1 MSQYDH
7 LPPQFRPHPAKKGAG
22 GSVGAATMRPAPPA
36 PAKPSP
42 APRPS
47 SPAAPAVPS
56 APQRPAVLSPDSP
69 PQRLR
74 ERWPFLDDPECP
86 PELHA
91 LTGHRISKYNEYV
104 RLHPRL
110 RDCQTAE
117 DCALVAGQLLDAYE
131 DNRLC
136 TQELDHYQE
145 HRRLLGRHHLL
156 RHFASLRELRQLS
169 TKQLLKEQRKVRD
182 NIWRVGSEI
191 RKGDKPHLLGQ
202 RTQKLQEYELKLKEI
217 NRLLDE

>member
-22 GSVGAATMRPAPPA
+22 GSVGAAPPRPAPQARPASRPPSPLPPVA
-36 PAKPSP
+36 PAG
-42 APRPS
+42 
-47 SPAAPAVPS
+47 
-56 APQRPAVLSPDSP
+56 PQRPAALSPDPSP
-69 PQRLR
+69 RRLR

-136 TQELDHYQE
+136 TQELDYYQE